1 MDLHLSG
8 ACVVK
13 LCSHAFL
20 AQGLHMDCFY
30 LKQGLSLSYYTILQ
44 CNAILL
50 AASLV
55 SSLVGIWLVSQIRQY
70 TPTNQYQLHIVFVYH
85 ISDIWCWVLEIS
97 VRLCFF
103 YLPTFPPGFLP
114 FPTTTKVRYTDG
126 WCFLLWFVINRWR
139 LVSLISIRFISLH
152 TYYYLPTQH
161 YVHSVCVRRLFTLAN
176 LLFSVLECASVF
188 SHIFWNILN
197 NIQNSEERLPL

>member
-114 FPTTTKVRYTDG
+114 FPTTTTKVRYTDG
-126 WCFLLWFVINRWR
+126 WCFLLWFVVNRWR

-152 TYYYLPTQH
+152 TYYYLPT
-161 YVHSVCVRRLFTLAN
+161 YSALCALSVCVCATIVYFSKSP
-176 LLFSVLECASVF
+176 LLSTRMC
-188 SHIFWNILN
+188 
-197 NIQNSEERLPL
+197 